1 MRTSA
6 ATTTLAAPELDFTEP
21 SITAARAVADAIAR
35 NGALQRDTLLWVMEQ
50 AYGGSSADGHWALR
64 DAYDM
69 LELAQV
75 LHLAKADLPAQ
86 PGACLGALI
95 ELVSNLPTHTV
106 RSEEQI
112 ELQQFS
118 TPAPIAYLATLAAR
132 IAPTDL
138 VLEPSAGTGLLATF
152 AHRAGARLV
161 LNEIDPTRAAM
172 LAAAFPGVAVTRHDA
187 ELIHD
192 LLAPAIQP
200 TAVLINPPFSRSIGR
215 HADPLAAF
223 RHLRAALARLCS
235 GGRCA
240 AILPDR
246 VDTSSRAWAKATE
259 GCSLTLHLEL
269 PANAYAKHGTAQP
282 VKIMV
287 LEKGRGGEAPLI
299 RCTTL
304 ADALVAIAACTPA
317 PAPAPAS
324 ASVVRAPT
332 RLARRAETRSLLG
345 TLGSKSVL
353 KAPAPKPLRQAHQP
367 IDYTVFAEPV
377 PTGEV
382 EGVYLPY
389 RPSRVAIPCASAHP
403 TALVESMAMGSI
415 TAPRP
420 TYVPTLSQTVV
431 EAKLLSDAQLE
442 TLIYA
447 GDAFERDT
455 AGRFSPSEEG
465 LSVIPDPEGRAYRTG
480 FFLGDGTG
488 VGKGRQIAS
497 IILDQWLRGRRKHIW
512 ISKTETLLE
521 DARRDWTAVGGL
533 ALDIQHLNQ
542 WKLGTPIGAGEGILF
557 LTYAT
562 LRSNR
567 GDKGTRLQQILDWVG
582 ENHEGMVVFDEAH
595 EMAGVAGGEG
605 RFGTK
610 DGSDQGIAGVR
621 LQNLLPRARV
631 LYVSATGASDVN
643 NLAYATRLGLWGTGT
658 AFADR
663 RAFVESLRR
672 GGIAAME
679 LIARDLKM
687 QGLYVARALSFAGVE
702 YDVLEHQL
710 TTDQIEVYDAYAD
723 AWAIIHANLRAA
735 LDATRVTDSFSKDTY
750 NSGAK
755 AAALSIFESTK
766 QRFFCQLLLGM
777 KLPALIPAIRADI
790 DRDESVVVQL
800 VSTSEA
806 MLNRALAALSAEERA
821 NLDIE
826 LSPREFLMSYL
837 MAAFPV
843 RQMKTFVDDTGK
855 TRSEPMSHPDGRPV
869 LSQEALAMRDDLVE
883 QLCALP
889 VIGSA
894 LDHIIGH
901 FGPEAVAEV
910 TGRSRRI
917 IMDAHGRQRVE
928 SRSSRTN
935 LAETDAFMRGQKKI
949 LIFSDAGGTG
959 RSYHASLTAANRS
972 RRNHYLLEP
981 GWRADAAIQGLGRTH
996 RTHQASAPLFRP
1008 VSTDCRGE
1016 RRFIS
1021 TIARRLDSLGALTRG
1036 QRQTGGQGLFD
1047 PRDNL
1052 ESDYAKESLEQWFRL
1067 LADGKLRSTTF
1078 ADFQRLTGLEL
1089 EGEGGGLREDLPSIQ
1104 RWLNRILALRISL
1117 QNAIFDEY
1125 LGLIEARIETARE
1138 AGTLDIGVE
1147 SINAERIT
1155 ILDRTVIRRDAV
1167 SGAETEILRLETE
1180 ERYRPLALEKVL
1192 QLIGGDARPMV
1203 NRKSGKAAIRCST
1216 YSLTDDDGE
1225 IVRRFELVRPT
1236 RRERMRQDLLLETM
1250 WEDASEAEFAALWSS
1265 EVDEMQGKT
1274 RTSTI
1279 YLVAGLLLPVWDR
1292 LPDGHVQVWRLTTDD
1307 GQSFLGRLVPAPI
1320 VPKLA
1325 AAFGIAATVTVSGE
1339 ETAKHVLQSGET
1351 AKVGDYCLK
1360 RSLVAG
1366 QQRLELINW
1375 PHPRL
1380 AELKAAGC
1388 FTEIIQHKTRLF
1400 VPVSSA
1406 TSILERIAG

>member
-6 ATTTLAAPELDFTEP
+6 SALELDFTEP
-21 SITAARAVADAIAR
+21 SITAARAVADTIAR
-35 NGALQRDTLLWVMEQ
+35 NGSLTRETLLWVMET
-50 AYGGSSADGHWALR
+50 AYGSSSADGRWSLR

-75 LHLAKADLPAQ
+75 LYLERADLPTA
-86 PGACLGALI
+86 PLTCLAALTD
-95 ELVSNLPTHTV
+95 LVAGLPTHTV

-112 ELQQFS
+112 ALQQFS

-132 IAPTDL
+132 IASTDV
-138 VLEPSAGTGLLATF
+138 VLEPSAGTGLLAVF
-152 AHRAGARLV
+152 GRRIGARLI
-161 LNEIDPTRAAM
+161 LNELDPARAGM
-172 LAAAFPGVAVTRHDA
+172 LEAAFPGFPVSRHDG

-192 LLAPAIQP
+192 LLPRSIRP
-200 TAVLINPPFSRSIGR
+200 TAVLVNPPFSRSIGR

-223 RHLRAALARLCS
+223 RHLRAALMRLAP

-246 VDTSSRAWAKATE
+246 VDTSSRAWSKAIE
-259 GCSLTLHLEL
+259 GCALTLHLEL
-269 PANAYAKHGTAQP
+269 PGNAYAKHGTSQT

-287 LEKGRGGEAPLI
+287 LEKGTGDHAELI
-299 RCTTL
+299 RCGSL
-304 ADALVAIAACTPA
+304 AEALAAIT
-317 PAPAPAS
+317 
-324 ASVVRAPT
+324 APT
-332 RLARRAETRSLLG
+332 APVRVLSVPHLARPSARGSLLG
-345 TLGSKSVL
+345 GLANKPRLT
-353 KAPAPKPLRQAHQP
+353 APSPKVAQSLAA
-367 IDYTVFAEPV
+367 IDITYTVFAEPV
-377 PTGEV
+377 STGEAV
-382 EGVYLPY
+382 GVYLPY
-389 RPSRVAIPCASAHP
+389 RPSRVAIPCSSAHP
-403 TALVESMAMGSI
+403 TALVESIAMGSI

-420 TYVPTLSQTVV
+420 SYVPRLPTQVV
-431 EAKLLSDAQLE
+431 DSKVLSDAQLE

-447 GDAFERDT
+447 GDAFERDIP
-455 AGRFSPSEEG
+455 GLFNPIEEG
-465 LSVIPDPEGRAYRTG
+465 LSLTPDEEGRPYRAG

-488 VGKGRQIAS
+488 AGKGRQVAA

-542 WKLGTPIGAGEGILF
+542 WKLDVPVGAAEGVLF

-567 GDKGTRLQQILDWVG
+567 GDKGTRLQQILEWVG
-582 ENHEGMVVFDEAH
+582 DDYDGMVVFDEAH

-643 NLAYATRLGLWGTGT
+643 NLAYATRLGLWGPGT

-663 RAFVESLRR
+663 RTFVDSLRR

-702 YDVLEHQL
+702 YDILEHRL
-710 TTDQIEVYDAYAD
+710 TPDQIEVYDAYAD

-735 LDATRVTDSFSKDTY
+735 LDATRVTDSFSNDTY

-766 QRFFCQLLLGM
+766 QRFFCQLLIGM
-777 KLPALIPAIRADI
+777 KLPSLIPAMHADLA
-790 DRDESVVVQL
+790 RGESVVIQL

-806 MLNRALAALSAEERA
+806 MLNRALAALTVEERA

-826 LSPREFLMSYL
+826 LSPREFVMSYL
-837 MAAFPV
+837 TAAFPV
-843 RQMKTFVDDTGK
+843 RQMKTYVDDTGK
-855 TRSEPMSHPDGRPV
+855 TRSEPMSDEDGRPV
-869 LSQEALAMRDDLVE
+869 FSQEALEMRDNLLE

-889 VIGSA
+889 VVGSA
-894 LDHIIGH
+894 LDHVIGH
-901 FGPEAVAEV
+901 FGTNAVAEV
-910 TGRSRRI
+910 TGRSRRV

-935 LAETDAFMRGQKKI
+935 LAETDAFMRGAKKI

-959 RSYHASLTAANRS
+959 RSYHASLTAENQS

-996 RTHQASAPLFRP
+996 RTHQATAPLFRP

-1052 ESDYAKESLEQWFRL
+1052 ESDYAKKSLETWFRL
-1067 LADGKLRSTTF
+1067 LADGKLRSTTL
-1078 ADFQRLTGLEL
+1078 DQFQKLTGLEL
-1089 EGEGGGLREDLPSIQ
+1089 EGEGGGLKEDLPPIQ
-1104 RWLNRILALRISL
+1104 RWLNRILALRIAL

-1125 LGLIEARIETARE
+1125 LGLIEARIEAARE
-1138 AGTLDIGVE
+1138 AGTLDLGVE

-1155 ILDRTVIRRDAV
+1155 ILDRTVIRRDQT

-1180 ERYRPLALEKVL
+1180 ERYKPVPLDRALRMLGDDSRP
-1192 QLIGGDARPMV
+1192 IV

-1225 IVRRFELVRPT
+1225 IVRRYELVRPA
-1236 RRERMRQDLLLETM
+1236 RSERMRQDLLLETM
-1250 WEDASEAEFAALWSS
+1250 WEETTEEEFSALWQA
-1265 EVDEMQGKT
+1265 EVEEMQGKT
-1274 RTSTI
+1274 RTSTL
-1279 YLVAGLLLPVWDR
+1279 YLVTGLLLPVWDR
-1292 LPDGHVQVWRLTTDD
+1292 LPDDHVQVWRLNTED
-1307 GQSFLGRLVPAPI
+1307 GQSFLGRIVPAPL
-1320 VPKLA
+1320 VSRLA
-1325 AAFGIAATVTVSGE
+1325 DSFGISATIAVSGE
-1339 ETAKHVLQSGET
+1339 ETATHVMTTGEISS
-1351 AKVGDYCLK
+1351 VGAYRLK

-1366 QQRLELINW
+1366 QQRLELLDW
-1375 PHPRL
+1375 PHTRL

-1400 VPVSSA
+1400 VPVA
-1406 TSILERIAG
+1406 TAVAVIDRITA

>member
-1 MRTSA
+1 MRTSSA
-6 ATTTLAAPELDFTEP
+6 ALELDFTEP
-21 SITAARAVADAIAR
+21 SITAAQAVCAVLRQGKGIDRPALLRA
-35 NGALQRDTLLWVMEQ
+35 MET
-50 AYGGSSADGHWALR
+50 AYGTTAAEGQWSLR
-64 DAYDM
+64 DAYDS

-75 LHLAKADLPAQ
+75 LHLAGAALPDRPTDCLA
-86 PGACLGALI
+86 ALGALTAA
-95 ELVSNLPTHTV
+95 LPTHTV

-112 ELQQFS
+112 ALQQFS
-118 TPAPIAYLATLAAR
+118 TPAPIAYLATLAAGITAKDR
-132 IAPTDL
+132 
-138 VLEPSAGTGLLATF
+138 VLEPSAGTGLLAVF
-152 AHRAGARLV
+152 AARHGADLI
-161 LNEIDPTRAAM
+161 LNEIDPARAAM
-172 LAAAFPGVAVTRHDA
+172 LRAAFPNAPVTCHDG
-187 ELIHD
+187 ELIND
-192 LLAPAIQP
+192 LLPRSTVP

-215 HADPLAAF
+215 HADPLAAL
-223 RHLRAALARLCS
+223 RHLRAALLRLQA

-246 VDTSSRAWAKATE
+246 VDTSSRAWVKATE
-259 GCSLTLHLEL
+259 GCALTLHLEL
-269 PANAYAKHGTAQP
+269 PANAYAKHGTNQS

-287 LEKGRGGEAPLI
+287 LEKGTGDDATLV
-299 RCTTL
+299 RCATL
-304 ADALVAIAACTPA
+304 AHALEAICQRPAIAVAA
-317 PAPAPAS
+317 PPPLVLRASPDRPLGGLLGGLSKKSRLTAPSARMVAS
-324 ASVVRAPT
+324 
-332 RLARRAETRSLLG
+332 LETR
-345 TLGSKSVL
+345 
-353 KAPAPKPLRQAHQP
+353 P

-377 PTGEV
+377 PTGEAV
-382 EGVYLPY
+382 GVYLPY
-389 RPSRVAIPCASAHP
+389 RPSRIAIPCAASHP
-403 TALVESMAMGSI
+403 TDLVESIAMGSI

-420 TYVPTLSQTVV
+420 SYRPQLSASVIDG
-431 EAKLLSDAQLE
+431 KILSDAQIE

-447 GDAFERDT
+447 GDAFERDISGLFT
-455 AGRFSPSEEG
+455 AAEEG
-465 LSVIPDPEGRAYRTG
+465 LSLTPDEHGRAYRTG

-488 VGKGRQIAS
+488 AGKGRQVAA

-542 WKLGTPIGAGEGILF
+542 WKLGTPIGAAEGVLF

-582 ENHEGMVVFDEAH
+582 ADFDGMMVFDEAH

-643 NLAYATRLGLWGTGT
+643 NLAYATRLGLWGPGT

-663 RAFVESLRR
+663 RAFVDSLRR

-687 QGLYVARALSFAGVE
+687 QGLYAARALSFAGVE
-702 YDVLEHQL
+702 YDILEHRL
-710 TTDQIEVYDAYAD
+710 TPDQIEVYDAYAD
-723 AWAIIHANLRAA
+723 AWAVIHANLRTA
-735 LDATRVTDSFSKDTY
+735 LDATRVTDSFSNDTY

-755 AAALSIFESTK
+755 SAALSIFESTK
-766 QRFFCQLLLGM
+766 QRFFCQLLIGM
-777 KLPALIPAIRADI
+777 KLPSLIPAIRADLA
-790 DRDESVVVQL
+790 RGESVVIQL

-806 MLNRALAALSAEERA
+806 MLNRALAALSPEERA

-826 LSPREFLMSYL
+826 LSPKEFVTSYL
-837 MAAFPV
+837 TAAFPV

-855 TRSEPMSHPDGRPV
+855 TRSEPMSDGDGNPV
-869 LSQEALAMRDDLVE
+869 FSQEALALRENLIE
-883 QLCALP
+883 QFCALP
-889 VIGSA
+889 IIGSA

-901 FGPEAVAEV
+901 FGTDAVAEV
-910 TGRSRRI
+910 TGRSRRVVI
-917 IMDAHGRQRVE
+917 DASGRQRIE
-928 SRSSRTN
+928 SRSPRTN
-935 LAETDAFMRGQKKI
+935 LAETDSFMRGAKKI

-959 RSYHASLTAANRS
+959 RSYHASLTAQNQS

-996 RTHQASAPLFRP
+996 RTHQATAPLFRP

-1052 ESDYAKESLEQWFRL
+1052 ESDYAKESLETWFRL
-1067 LADGKLRSTTF
+1067 LADGKLRSTTLG
-1078 ADFQRLTGLEL
+1078 DFQSLTGLEL
-1089 EGEGGGLREDLPSIQ
+1089 EGEGGGLKEDLPPIQ
-1104 RWLNRILALRISL
+1104 RWLNRILALRIGL

-1125 LGLIEARIETARE
+1125 LGLIEARIEAARE
-1138 AGTLDIGVE
+1138 AGTLDLGVE

-1155 ILDRTVIRRDAV
+1155 ILDRTVIRRDQT

-1180 ERYRPLALEKVL
+1180 ERYKPLPLDRAVRML
-1192 QLIGGDARPMV
+1192 GDDSVPIV

-1225 IVRRFELVRPT
+1225 IVRRYELVRPT
-1236 RRERMRQDLLLETM
+1236 RTERVRQDVLLETM
-1250 WEDASEAEFAALWSS
+1250 WEETTEAEFSALWQA
-1265 EVDEMQGKT
+1265 EVEEMQDKT
-1274 RTSTI
+1274 RTNTL

-1292 LPDGHVQVWRLTTDD
+1292 LPDDHVQVWRLNTDD
-1307 GQSFLGRLVPAPI
+1307 GQSFLGRIVPAPL

-1325 AAFGIAATVTVSGE
+1325 EAFGIAATITVSAE
-1339 ETAKHVLQSGET
+1339 DTARHVLTTGEISDLG
-1351 AKVGDYCLK
+1351 ACRLK

-1366 QQRLELINW
+1366 QQRLELLDW
-1375 PHPRL
+1375 PHTRL

-1388 FTEIIQHKTRLF
+1388 FTDIIQHKTRMF
-1400 VPVSSA
+1400 VPIASA
-1406 TSILERIAG
+1406 AAVIARITA

>member
-6 ATTTLAAPELDFTEP
+6 SALELDFTEP
-21 SITAARAVADAIAR
+21 SITAARAVADTIAR
-35 NGALQRDTLLWVMEQ
+35 NGSLTRETLLWVMET
-50 AYGGSSADGHWALR
+50 AYGCSSADGRWSLR

-75 LHLAKADLPAQ
+75 LYLEGADLPTA
-86 PGACLGALI
+86 PLTCLAALTD
-95 ELVSNLPTHTV
+95 LVAGLPTHTV

-112 ELQQFS
+112 ALQQFS
-118 TPAPIAYLATLAAR
+118 TPVPIAYLATLAAR
-132 IAPTDL
+132 IASTDV
-138 VLEPSAGTGLLATF
+138 VLEPSAGTGLLAVF
-152 AHRAGARLV
+152 ARRIGARLI
-161 LNEIDPTRAAM
+161 LNELDPARAGM
-172 LAAAFPGVAVTRHDA
+172 LEAAFPGFPVSRHDG

-192 LLAPAIQP
+192 LLPRSISP
-200 TAVLINPPFSRSIGR
+200 TAVLVNPPFSRSIGR

-223 RHLRAALARLCS
+223 RHLRAALMRLAP

-246 VDTSSRAWAKATE
+246 VDTSSRAWSKAIE
-259 GCSLTLHLEL
+259 GCALTLHLEL
-269 PANAYAKHGTAQP
+269 PGNAYAKHGTSQT

-287 LEKGRGGEAPLI
+287 LEKGTGDHAELI
-299 RCTTL
+299 RSGSL
-304 ADALVAIAACTPA
+304 AEALAAIT
-317 PAPAPAS
+317 
-324 ASVVRAPT
+324 APT
-332 RLARRAETRSLLG
+332 APVRVPSVQHLARPSARGSLLG
-345 TLGSKSVL
+345 GLANKPRLT
-353 KAPAPKPLRQAHQP
+353 APSPKVAQSLSAVD
-367 IDYTVFAEPV
+367 ITYTVFAEPV
-377 PTGEV
+377 STGEAV
-382 EGVYLPY
+382 GVYLPY
-389 RPSRVAIPCASAHP
+389 RPSRVAIPCSSAHP
-403 TALVESMAMGSI
+403 TALVESIAMGSI

-420 TYVPTLSQTVV
+420 SYVPRLPTQVV
-431 EAKLLSDAQLE
+431 DSKVLSDAQLE

-447 GDAFERDT
+447 GDAFERDIP
-455 AGRFSPSEEG
+455 GLFKPVEEG
-465 LSVIPDPEGRAYRTG
+465 LSLTPDEEGRPYRTG

-488 VGKGRQIAS
+488 AGKGRQVAA

-542 WKLGTPIGAGEGILF
+542 WKLGIPVGAAEGVLF

-567 GDKGTRLQQILDWVG
+567 GDKGTRLQQILEWVG
-582 ENHEGMVVFDEAH
+582 DDYDGMVVFDEAH

-610 DGSDQGIAGVR
+610 DGSEQGIAGVR

-643 NLAYATRLGLWGTGT
+643 NLAYATRLGLWGPGT

-663 RAFVESLRR
+663 RTFVDSLRR

-702 YDVLEHQL
+702 YDILEQRL
-710 TTDQIEVYDAYAD
+710 TPDQIEVYDAYAD

-735 LDATRVTDSFSKDTY
+735 LDATRVTDSFSNDTY

-766 QRFFCQLLLGM
+766 QRFFCQLLIGM
-777 KLPALIPAIRADI
+777 KLPSLIPAMHADLA
-790 DRDESVVVQL
+790 RGESVVIQL

-806 MLNRALAALSAEERA
+806 MLNRALAALSVEERA

-826 LSPREFLMSYL
+826 LSPREFVMSYL
-837 MAAFPV
+837 TAAFPV
-843 RQMKTFVDDTGK
+843 RQMKTYVDDTGK
-855 TRSEPMSHPDGRPV
+855 TRSEPMSDEDGRPV
-869 LSQEALAMRDDLVE
+869 FSQEALEMRDNLLE

-889 VIGSA
+889 VVGSA
-894 LDHIIGH
+894 LDHVIGH
-901 FGPEAVAEV
+901 FGTDAVAEV
-910 TGRSRRI
+910 TGRTRRV

-935 LAETDAFMRGQKKI
+935 LAETDAFMRGAKKI

-959 RSYHASLTAANRS
+959 RSYHASLTAENQS

-996 RTHQASAPLFRP
+996 RTHQATAPLFRP

-1052 ESDYAKESLEQWFRL
+1052 ESDYAKESLETWFRL
-1067 LADGKLRSTTF
+1067 LADGKLRSTTL
-1078 ADFQRLTGLEL
+1078 DQFQKLTGLEL
-1089 EGEGGGLREDLPSIQ
+1089 EGEGGGLKEDLPPIQ
-1104 RWLNRILALRISL
+1104 RWLNRILALRIAL

-1125 LGLIEARIETARE
+1125 LGLIEARIEAARE
-1138 AGTLDIGVE
+1138 AGTLDLGVE

-1155 ILDRTVIRRDAV
+1155 ILDRTVIRRDQT

-1180 ERYRPLALEKVL
+1180 ERYKPVPLDRALRMLGDDSRP
-1192 QLIGGDARPMV
+1192 IV

-1225 IVRRFELVRPT
+1225 IVRRYELVRPT
-1236 RRERMRQDLLLETM
+1236 RTERMRQDLLLETM
-1250 WEDASEAEFAALWSS
+1250 WEETTEEEFSALWQA
-1265 EVDEMQGKT
+1265 EVEEMQGKI
-1274 RTSTI
+1274 RTSTL
-1279 YLVAGLLLPVWDR
+1279 YLVTGLLLPVWDR
-1292 LPDGHVQVWRLTTDD
+1292 LPDDHVQVWRLNTED
-1307 GQSFLGRLVPAPI
+1307 GQSFLGRIVPAPL
-1320 VPKLA
+1320 VSKLA
-1325 AAFGIAATVTVSGE
+1325 DAFGIAATITVSGE
-1339 ETAKHVLQSGET
+1339 ETAKHVMTTGEISS
-1351 AKVGDYCLK
+1351 VGAYRLK

-1366 QQRLELINW
+1366 QQRLELLDW
-1375 PHPRL
+1375 PHTRL

-1400 VPVSSA
+1400 VPVA
-1406 TSILERIAG
+1406 TAVAVIDRITA

>member
-6 ATTTLAAPELDFTEP
+6 ADLELDFTEP
-21 SITAARAVADAIAR
+21 SITAAKAVGCVLSKGEGIDR
-35 NGALQRDTLLWVMEQ
+35 PGLLRTMET
-50 AYGGSSADGHWALR
+50 AYGSTAADGHWSLR
-64 DAYDM
+64 DAYDV

-75 LHLAKADLPAQ
+75 LHLVTLDLSQEPAE
-86 PGACLGALI
+86 CLAALI
-95 ELVSNLPTHTV
+95 ALTASLPTHTV

-112 ELQQFS
+112 TLQQFS
-118 TPAPIAYLATLAAR
+118 TPVAIGYLAALAAR
-132 IAPTDL
+132 ITAADT
-138 VLEPSAGTGLLATF
+138 VLEPSAGTGLLAVF
-152 AHRAGARLV
+152 AARAGAKLV
-161 LNEIDPTRAAM
+161 LNEIDPARADM
-172 LAAAFPGVAVTRHDA
+172 LQAAFPTAPVSRHDG

-192 LLAPAIQP
+192 LLPLSIRP

-223 RHLRAALARLCS
+223 RHLRAALQRLDA

-259 GCSLTLHLEL
+259 GCAITLHVEL
-269 PANAYAKHGTAQP
+269 PANAYAKHGTSQI
-282 VKIMV
+282 VKLIV
-287 LEKGRGGEAPLI
+287 LEKGFQ
-299 RCTTL
+299 
-304 ADALVAIAACTPA
+304 DDVAIVRCSSLAEALATIS
-317 PAPAPAS
+317 AS
-324 ASVVRAPT
+324 AASVTETPRRSPARLAPT
-332 RLARRAETRSLLG
+332 RARASLLG
-345 TLGSKSVL
+345 GLSSRPRLSAPIATTAQSLGAL
-353 KAPAPKPLRQAHQP
+353 D
-367 IDYTVFAEPV
+367 IGYTVFAEPV
-377 PTGEV
+377 PTGEAV
-382 EGVYLPY
+382 GVYLPY
-389 RPSRVAIPCASAHP
+389 RPSRIAIPCASAHP
-403 TALVESMAMGSI
+403 TALVESIAMGSI

-420 TYVPTLSQTVV
+420 SYVPKLPAGVV
-431 EAKLLSDAQLE
+431 DNRVLSDAQLE

-447 GDAFERDT
+447 GDAFERDISGLFK
-455 AGRFSPSEEG
+455 AAEEG
-465 LSVIPDPEGRAYRTG
+465 LSLTPDQDGRPYRTG

-488 VGKGRQIAS
+488 AGKGRQVAA

-542 WKLGTPIGAGEGILF
+542 WKLGTPIGAAEGVLF

-582 ENHEGMVVFDEAH
+582 DDFDGMMVFDEAH

-643 NLAYATRLGLWGTGT
+643 NLAYATRLGLWGPTT

-663 RAFVESLRR
+663 RAFVDSLRR

-702 YDVLEHQL
+702 YDILEHRL
-710 TTDQIEVYDAYAD
+710 TPDQIEVYDAYAD
-723 AWAIIHANLRAA
+723 AWAIIHANLRTA
-735 LDATRVTDSFSKDTY
+735 LDATRVTDSFSNDTY

-766 QRFFCQLLLGM
+766 QRFFGQILIGM
-777 KLPALIPAIRADI
+777 KLPSLIPAIRADLA
-790 DRDESVVVQL
+790 RGESVVIQL

-806 MLNRALAALSAEERA
+806 MLNRALAALNAEDRA

-826 LSPREFLMSYL
+826 LSPKEFVMSYL
-837 MAAFPV
+837 TAAFPV

-855 TRSEPMSHPDGRPV
+855 TRSEPMSDEDGRPV
-869 LSQEALAMRDDLVE
+869 FSQEALEMRDNLVE
-883 QLCALP
+883 RFCSLP
-889 VIGSA
+889 IVGSA

-901 FGPEAVAEV
+901 FGTDAVAEV

-917 IMDAHGRQRVE
+917 VIDAQGRQRIE
-928 SRSSRTN
+928 SRSPRTN
-935 LAETDAFMRGQKKI
+935 LAETDAFMRNEKKI

-959 RSYHASLTAANRS
+959 RSYHASLTAENQS

-996 RTHQASAPLFRP
+996 RTHQATAPLFRP

-1052 ESDYAKESLEQWFRL
+1052 ESDYAKESLETWFRL
-1067 LADGKLRSTTF
+1067 LADGKLRSTTLGE
-1078 ADFQRLTGLEL
+1078 FQTLTGLEL
-1089 EGEGGGLREDLPSIQ
+1089 EGEGGGLKEELPPIQ
-1104 RWLNRILALRISL
+1104 RWLNRILALRIAL

-1125 LGLIEARIETARE
+1125 LGLIEARIEAARE
-1138 AGTLDIGVE
+1138 AGTLDLGVE

-1155 ILDRTVIRRDAV
+1155 ILDRTVIRRDQT

-1180 ERYRPLALEKVL
+1180 ERYKPLPLERALRIL
-1192 QLIGGDARPMV
+1192 GDDARPIV

-1225 IVRRFELVRPT
+1225 IVRRYELVRPT
-1236 RRERMRQDLLLETM
+1236 RSERMRQDLLLETM
-1250 WEDASEAEFAALWSS
+1250 WEETSAEEFSALWQA
-1265 EVDEMQGKT
+1265 EVEEMRDKT
-1274 RTSTI
+1274 RTNTL

-1292 LPDGHVQVWRLTTDD
+1292 LPDDHVQVWRLNTDD
-1307 GQSFLGRLVPAPI
+1307 GQSFLGRIVPAPL
-1320 VPKLA
+1320 VSKLA
-1325 AAFGIAATVTVSGE
+1325 DAFGINAAITVSGDD
-1339 ETAKHVLQSGET
+1339 TAKHVMTTGDISS
-1351 AKVGDYCLK
+1351 VGAYRLK

-1366 QQRLELINW
+1366 QQRLELLDW
-1375 PHPRL
+1375 PHTRL

-1388 FTEIIQHKTRLF
+1388 FTDIIQHRTRIF
-1400 VPVSSA
+1400 VPVASA
-1406 TSILERIAG
+1406 AVVIARITA

>member
-6 ATTTLAAPELDFTEP
+6 AAPQFDFNDVADTEP
-21 SITAARAVADAIAR
+21 SITAAKAVAAVIAQ
-35 NGALQRDTLLWVMEQ
+35 NGALQRDTLLWGMEQ
-50 AYGGSSADGHWALR
+50 AYGASSADGRWSLR

-75 LHLAKADLPAQ
+75 FHLETAQLPETPA
-86 PGACLGALI
+86 ACLA
-95 ELVSNLPTHTV
+95 ELVELVTQLPTHTV

-112 ELQQFS
+112 ALQQFS
-118 TPAPIAYLATLAAR
+118 TPAPIAYLAALAAR
-132 IAPTDL
+132 VGPHDL
-138 VLEPSAGTGLLATF
+138 VLEPSAGTGLLAVF
-152 AHRAGARLV
+152 ARRAGARLV
-161 LNEIDPTRAAM
+161 LNELDPARADM
-172 LAAAFPGVAVTRHDA
+172 LAAAFPGNQVTRHDA

-192 LLAPAIQP
+192 LLSPAIRP
-200 TAVLINPPFSRSIGR
+200 TTILINPPFSRSVGR

-223 RHLRAALARLCS
+223 RHLRAALQRLVP

-246 VDTSSRAWAKATE
+246 VDTSSRAWKKATE
-259 GCSLTLHLEL
+259 GCALTLHLLL
-269 PANAYAKHGTAQP
+269 PANAYSKHGTGQA
-282 VKIMV
+282 VKIV
-287 LEKGRGGEAPLI
+287 LLEKGGSGDAELI
-299 RCTTL
+299 ACETL
-304 ADALVAIAACTPA
+304 ASALAQITG
-317 PAPAPAS
+317 
-324 ASVVRAPT
+324 RAPT
-332 RLARRAETRSLLG
+332 TIAAPPPPAKPQPSLFGGLTARPRLAAPIARAAAATAARD
-345 TLGSKSVL
+345 
-353 KAPAPKPLRQAHQP
+353 
-367 IDYTVFAEPV
+367 IDYAVLEEAAPV
-377 PTGEV
+377 GEAV
-382 EGVYLPY
+382 GVYLPY
-389 RPSRVAIPCASAHP
+389 RPSRIAIGCASEHP
-403 TALVESMAMGSI
+403 TALVESIAMGSI
-415 TAPRP
+415 VAPRP
-420 TYVPTLSQTVV
+420 SFQPQLPARIVDDKV
-431 EAKLLSDAQLE
+431 LSDAQLE
-442 TLIYA
+442 TLVYA
-447 GDAFERDT
+447 GDAFARDLP
-455 AGRFSPSEEG
+455 GRFVPAEEG
-465 LSVIPDPEGRAYRTG
+465 LTLALDDAGQPYRTG
-480 FFLGDGTG
+480 FFLADGTG
-488 VGKGRQIAS
+488 AGKGRQVAA
-497 IILDQWLRGRRKHIW
+497 IILDQWLRGRRRHVW

-542 WKLGTPIGAGEGILF
+542 WKLGMPVGAGEGVLF

-582 ENHEGMVVFDEAH
+582 DGFDGLIVFDEAH

-643 NLAYATRLGLWGTGT
+643 NLAYATRLGLWGPGT

-687 QGLYVARALSFAGVE
+687 QGLYAARALSFAGVE
-702 YDVLEHQL
+702 YDILEHRL
-710 TTDQIEVYDAYAD
+710 TPDQIAVYDAYAD

-766 QRFFCQLLLGM
+766 QRFFGQLLIGM
-777 KLPALIPAIRADI
+777 KLPALIPAMRADLARG
-790 DRDESVVVQL
+790 DSVVIQL

-806 MLNRALAALSAEERA
+806 MLNRALAGLGAEERA

-826 LSPREFLMSYL
+826 LSPREFLMDYL

-855 TRSEPMSHPDGRPV
+855 TRSEPMVDEDGRPV
-869 LSQEALAMRDDLVE
+869 LSQEALRMRDDMIE
-883 QLCALP
+883 QIGALP
-889 VIGSA
+889 IVGSA

-901 FGPEAVAEV
+901 FGTDAVAEV

-917 IMDAHGRQRVE
+917 VVDAAGRQRIE
-928 SRSSRTN
+928 NRSPRTN
-935 LAETDAFMRGQKKI
+935 LAETDAFMRGAKKI

-959 RSYHASLTAANRS
+959 RSYHASLSAENRS
-972 RRNHYLLEP
+972 RRIHYLLEP

-1036 QRQTGGQGLFD
+1036 QRQTGGQGMFD

-1052 ESDYAKESLEQWFRL
+1052 ESDYAKEALEHWFRL
-1067 LADGKLRSTTF
+1067 LADGKLRSVTF
-1078 ADFQRLTGLEL
+1078 ADFQRRTGLDL
-1089 EGEGGGLREDLPSIQ
+1089 EGEGGGLKEELPPIQ
-1104 RWLNRILALRISL
+1104 RWLNRILALRIAL

-1125 LGLIEARIETARE
+1125 LGLIEARVEAARE
-1138 AGTLDIGVE
+1138 AGTLDVGVE
-1147 SINAERIT
+1147 SITAERIT

-1180 ERYRPLALEKVL
+1180 ERYKPLPLDRALRILGE
-1192 QLIGGDARPMV
+1192 DSRPMV
-1203 NRKSGKAAIRCST
+1203 NRKSGKAAIRCET
-1216 YSLTDDDGE
+1216 FSLTDDDGE
-1225 IVRRFELVRPT
+1225 IVRRYELVRPT
-1236 RRERMRQDLLLETM
+1236 RNERMRQDLLLETM
-1250 WEDASEAEFAALWSS
+1250 WEEASEEEFARLWAA
-1265 EVDEMQGKT
+1265 EVEEMRGKT

-1292 LPDGHVQVWRLTTDD
+1292 LPDEHVQVWRLTTDD
-1307 GQSFLGRLVPAPI
+1307 GQSFLGRLVPALT

-1325 AAFGIAATVTVSGE
+1325 AAFGIDAAIAVTSE
-1339 ETAKHVLQSGET
+1339 DTAKHVMTTGEIAT
-1351 AKVGDYCLK
+1351 VGNYRLK

-1366 QQRLELINW
+1366 QQRLELLDW
-1375 PHPRL
+1375 PHTRL

-1400 VPVSSA
+1400 VPVA
-1406 TSILERIAG
+1406 GAAAVVDRIAA

>member
-1 MRTSA
+1 MYA
-6 ATTTLAAPELDFTEP
+6 LATAAPELDFTGP
-21 SITAARAVADAIAR
+21 SITAAKTVC
-35 NGALQRDTLLWVMEQ
+35 TLLGREKAIDRQALLRVMET
-50 AYGGSSADGHWALR
+50 AHGSSAADGEWSLR
-64 DAYDM
+64 DAYDV

-75 LHLAKADLPAQ
+75 LHIAEARLPVD
-86 PGACLGALI
+86 PLACLSALTT
-95 ELVSNLPTHTV
+95 LTASLPTHSV

-112 ELQQFS
+112 TLQQFS

-132 IAPTDL
+132 IHPTDI
-138 VLEPSAGTGLLATF
+138 VLEPSAGTGLLAVF
-152 AHRAGARLV
+152 AARVGATLIM
-161 LNEIDPTRAAM
+161 NEIDPARANM
-172 LAAAFPGVAVTRHDA
+172 LQAAFPNALVSQHDG
-187 ELIHD
+187 ELVHD
-192 LLAPAIQP
+192 LLPRGIIP
-200 TAVLINPPFSRSIGR
+200 TAVLLNPPFSRSIGR

-223 RHLRAALARLCS
+223 RHLRAALMRLGD

-240 AILPDR
+240 VILPDR
-246 VDTSSRAWAKATE
+246 VDTSSRAWLRATE
-259 GCSLTLHLEL
+259 GFALTLQIEL
-269 PANAYAKHGTAQP
+269 PGNAYAKHGTGQT

-287 LEKGRGGEAPLI
+287 LEKRDGSPALLI
-299 RCTTL
+299 RCNTL
-304 ADALVAIAACTPA
+304 ADALD
-317 PAPAPAS
+317 
-324 ASVVRAPT
+324 VVRSSALPISTDTRPSNPSRPT
-332 RLARRAETRSLLG
+332 ARRPLLGGLAGKSRLAAPVG
-345 TLGSKSVL
+345 QIVPTLAAVDI
-353 KAPAPKPLRQAHQP
+353 A
-367 IDYTVFAEPV
+367 YTVFAEPV
-377 PTGEV
+377 PTGV
-382 EGVYLPY
+382 AAGVYLPY
-389 RPSRVAIPCASAHP
+389 RPSRIAIPCGSAHP
-403 TALVESMAMGSI
+403 TALVESIAMGSI

-420 TYVPTLSQTVV
+420 SYVPTLPARVV
-431 EAKLLSDAQLE
+431 DDRTLSDAQLE

-447 GDAFERDT
+447 GDAFARDIP
-455 AGRFSPSEEG
+455 GLFSPAEEG
-465 LSVIPDPEGRAYRTG
+465 LSLTPAADGRPYRTG

-488 VGKGRQIAS
+488 AGKGRQVAA

-542 WKLGTPIGAGEGILF
+542 WKLGTPIGAAEGVLF

-582 ENHEGMVVFDEAH
+582 DDYEGMVVFDEAH

-610 DGSDQGIAGVR
+610 DGSDQGIAGVC

-643 NLAYATRLGLWGTGT
+643 NLAYATRLGLWGPGT

-663 RAFVESLRR
+663 RAFVDSLRR

-702 YDVLEHQL
+702 YDILEHRL
-710 TTDQIEVYDAYAD
+710 TPDQIEVYDAYAD
-723 AWAIIHANLRAA
+723 AWAIIHANLRNA
-735 LDATRVTDSFSKDTY
+735 LDATRVTDSFSNDTY

-766 QRFFCQLLLGM
+766 QRFFCQLLVGM
-777 KLPALIPAIRADI
+777 KLPSLIPAIRADLA
-790 DRDESVVVQL
+790 RGESVVIQL

-806 MLNRALAALSAEERA
+806 MLNRALAALSAEDRA
-821 NLDIE
+821 NLEIE
-826 LSPREFLMSYL
+826 LSPREFVMSYL
-837 MAAFPV
+837 TAAFPV

-855 TRSEPMSHPDGRPV
+855 TRSEPMSDEDGHPV
-869 LSQEALAMRDDLVE
+869 FSQEALDLRDALIE

-889 VIGSA
+889 VVGSA

-901 FGPEAVAEV
+901 FGTDAVAEV

-917 IMDAHGRQRVE
+917 VMGADGRQRIE
-928 SRSSRTN
+928 SRSARTN
-935 LAETDAFMRGQKKI
+935 LAETEAFMRGAKKI

-959 RSYHASLTAANRS
+959 RSYHASLSAENQS

-996 RTHQASAPLFRP
+996 RTHQATAPLFRP
-1008 VSTDCRGE
+1008 VSSDCRGE

-1052 ESDYAKESLEQWFRL
+1052 ESDFAKESLEQWFRL
-1067 LADGKLRSTTF
+1067 LAAGKLRSTSF
-1078 ADFQRLTGLEL
+1078 GEFQALTGLEL
-1089 EGEGGGLREDLPSIQ
+1089 EGEGGGLKDDLPPIQ
-1104 RWLNRILALRISL
+1104 RWLNRILALRIAL

-1125 LGLIEARIETARE
+1125 LGLIEARIEAARE
-1138 AGTLDIGVE
+1138 AGTLDLGVE

-1155 ILDRTVIRRDAV
+1155 ILDRTVIRRDEI

-1180 ERYRPLALEKVL
+1180 ERYKPVPLERAFRMLGDECRP
-1192 QLIGGDARPMV
+1192 IV

-1225 IVRRFELVRPT
+1225 IVRRYELVRPT
-1236 RRERMRQDLLLETM
+1236 RTERMRQDLLLETM
-1250 WEDASEAEFAALWSS
+1250 WEETSEQEFAALWQA
-1265 EVDEMQGKT
+1265 EVEEMQGRT
-1274 RTSTI
+1274 RTSTL
-1279 YLVAGLLLPVWDR
+1279 YLVSGLLLPVWDR
-1292 LPDGHVQVWRLTTDD
+1292 LPDDHVQVWRLNTDD
-1307 GQSFLGRLVPAPI
+1307 GQSFLGRIVPAPL
-1320 VPKLA
+1320 VAKLA
-1325 AAFGIAATVTVSGE
+1325 DAFGIAAAITVSGE
-1339 ETAKHVLQSGET
+1339 ETAKHVMTTGEIS
-1351 AKVGDYCLK
+1351 ALGVYRLK

-1366 QQRLELINW
+1366 QQRLELLDW
-1375 PHPRL
+1375 PHMRL

-1388 FTEIIQHKTRLF
+1388 FSDIIQHKTRPF
-1400 VPVSSA
+1400 VPVASA
-1406 TSILERIAG
+1406 ASVIARITV

>member
-6 ATTTLAAPELDFTEP
+6 AALELDFTEP
-21 SITAARAVADAIAR
+21 SITAAKAISAVLHQGDGVDR
-35 NGALQRDTLLWVMEQ
+35 PGLLRTMET
-50 AYGGSSADGHWALR
+50 AYGSTAADGHWSLR
-64 DAYDM
+64 DAYDV

-75 LHLAKADLPAQ
+75 LHLATLDLSQEPAE
-86 PGACLGALI
+86 CLAALTA
-95 ELVSNLPTHTV
+95 LTASLPTHTV

-112 ELQQFS
+112 ALQQFS
-118 TPAPIAYLATLAAR
+118 TPAAIGYLATLAAR
-132 IAPTDL
+132 ITAADT
-138 VLEPSAGTGLLATF
+138 VLEPSAGTGLLAIF
-152 AHRAGARLV
+152 AARVGAKLV
-161 LNEIDPTRAAM
+161 LNEIDPARAAM
-172 LAAAFPGVAVTRHDA
+172 LEAAFPTAPVSRHDG

-192 LLAPAIQP
+192 LLPLSIRP
-200 TAVLINPPFSRSIGR
+200 TAVLINPPFSRSMGR

-223 RHLRAALARLCS
+223 RHLRAALKRLGA

-259 GCSLTLHLEL
+259 GCAIRLHVEL
-269 PANAYAKHGTAQP
+269 PANAYAKHGTSQI
-282 VKIMV
+282 VKLIV
-287 LEKGRGGEAPLI
+287 LEKGSQDDVALI
-299 RCTTL
+299 RCSSL
-304 ADALVAIAACTPA
+304 AEVLAAIST
-317 PAPAPAS
+317 S
-324 ASVVRAPT
+324 ATSLTAIPRCSPVRLAPT
-332 RLARRAETRSLLG
+332 RAHGSLLG
-345 TLGSKSVL
+345 SLSSRPRLSAPIAKAAPSLGAL
-353 KAPAPKPLRQAHQP
+353 D
-367 IDYTVFAEPV
+367 INYDVFAEPV
-377 PTGEV
+377 PTGEAV
-382 EGVYLPY
+382 GVYLPY
-389 RPSRVAIPCASAHP
+389 RPSRIAIPCASAHP
-403 TALVESMAMGSI
+403 TALVESIAMGSI

-420 TYVPTLSQTVV
+420 SYIPKLPTRVV
-431 EAKLLSDAQLE
+431 ADRVLSDAQLE

-447 GDAFERDT
+447 GDAFERDISGLFKP
-455 AGRFSPSEEG
+455 AEEDLSLAPDQDGRP
-465 LSVIPDPEGRAYRTG
+465 YRTG

-488 VGKGRQIAS
+488 AGKGRQVAA

-542 WKLGTPIGAGEGILF
+542 WKLGTPIGAAEGVLF

-582 ENHEGMVVFDEAH
+582 DDFDGMMVFDEAH

-643 NLAYATRLGLWGTGT
+643 NLAYATRLGLWGPTT

-663 RAFVESLRR
+663 RAFVDSLRR

-702 YDVLEHQL
+702 YDILEHRL
-710 TTDQIEVYDAYAD
+710 TPEQIEVYDAYAD
-723 AWAIIHANLRAA
+723 AWAIIHANLRTA
-735 LDATRVTDSFSKDTY
+735 LDATRVTDSFSNDTY

-766 QRFFCQLLLGM
+766 QRFFGQILIGM
-777 KLPALIPAIRADI
+777 KLPSLIPAIRADLA
-790 DRDESVVVQL
+790 RGESVVIQL

-806 MLNRALAALSAEERA
+806 MLNRALAALNAEDRA

-826 LSPREFLMSYL
+826 LSPKEFVMSYL
-837 MAAFPV
+837 TAAFPV

-855 TRSEPMSHPDGRPV
+855 TRSEPMSDEEGRPIF
-869 LSQEALAMRDDLVE
+869 SQEAIEMRDNLVE
-883 QLCALP
+883 RFCSLP
-889 VIGSA
+889 IVGSA

-901 FGPEAVAEV
+901 FGSDAVAEV

-917 IMDAHGRQRVE
+917 VVDAHGRQRIE
-928 SRSSRTN
+928 SRSPRTN
-935 LAETDAFMRGQKKI
+935 LAETDAFMRNEKKI

-959 RSYHASLTAANRS
+959 RSYHASLTAENQS

-996 RTHQASAPLFRP
+996 RTHQATAPLFRP

-1052 ESDYAKESLEQWFRL
+1052 ESDYAKESLETWFRL
-1067 LADGKLRSTTF
+1067 LADGKLRSTTL
-1078 ADFQRLTGLEL
+1078 DEFQTLTGLEL
-1089 EGEGGGLREDLPSIQ
+1089 EGEGGGLKEELPPIQ
-1104 RWLNRILALRISL
+1104 RWLNRILALRIAL

-1125 LGLIEARIETARE
+1125 LGLIEARIEAARE
-1138 AGTLDIGVE
+1138 AGTLDLGVE

-1155 ILDRTVIRRDAV
+1155 ILDRTVIRRDET

-1180 ERYRPLALEKVL
+1180 ERYKPVPLDRALRIL
-1192 QLIGGDARPMV
+1192 GDDARPIV
-1203 NRKSGKAAIRCST
+1203 NRKSGRAAIRCST

-1225 IVRRFELVRPT
+1225 IVRRYELVRPT
-1236 RRERMRQDLLLETM
+1236 RSERMRQDLLLETM
-1250 WEDASEAEFAALWSS
+1250 WEETSEEEFSALWQA
-1265 EVDEMQGKT
+1265 EVEEMRDKT
-1274 RTSTI
+1274 RTSTL

-1292 LPDGHVQVWRLTTDD
+1292 LPDDHVQVWRLNTDD
-1307 GQSFLGRLVPAPI
+1307 GQSFLGRIVPAPL
-1320 VPKLA
+1320 VSKLA
-1325 AAFGIAATVTVSGE
+1325 DAFGINAAITVSGDD
-1339 ETAKHVLQSGET
+1339 TAKHVMTTGEISS
-1351 AKVGDYCLK
+1351 VGAYRLK

-1366 QQRLELINW
+1366 QQRLELLDW
-1375 PHPRL
+1375 PHTRL

-1388 FTEIIQHKTRLF
+1388 FTDIIQHRTRMF
-1400 VPVSSA
+1400 VPVA
-1406 TSILERIAG
+1406 QAAAVIERITA